1 MSSRLRETGIAAAAA
16 AVLALMWS
24 AAPTSAG
31 QAQKPAQPQTPA
43 YRAPR
48 TADGK
53 PNLNGIWQ
61 ALNSANWDIQGHA
74 AGPSPFPELLGALGA
89 VPPGQGVVEG
99 NEIPYQQWA

>member
-1 MSSRLRETGIAAAAA
+1 MPSRSRKPIVVAAAIALAA
-16 AVLALMWS
+16 LWPPVTPA
-24 AAPTSAG
+24 AG
-31 QAQKPAQPQTPA
+31 QAKPAAQPQTAP

-74 AGPSPFPELLGALGA
+74 AQPSPFPELLGAWGA
-89 VPPGQGVVEG
+89 VPPTGRGRGQ
-99 NEIPYQQWA
+99 